1 MDRVYQSGAAVSP
14 PSAPASPSSGYPT
27 AGNPQTA
34 VQATKP
40 GPYWYHMVTESLLN
54 VITEAGLTPDH
65 ADLTLLRQAIY
76 LLVDSRISDRDFKQS
91 CRAAT
96 TANITLSGLQTIDG
110 VTLVAGD
117 RVLVKSQSTGSQNG
131 IYVAASGAWSRATD
145 ADSGAELSAG
155 ALIPV
160 TEGTLNGDILWI
172 LSTNDPIVI
181 GTTALV
187 FASVGNLTD
196 VGTPGTYNSV
206 TTDSKGRVISGSS
219 LAYGRTDQNNTWAKA
234 QRGAITA
241 LTDAATIAVDL
252 SLSNNFS
259 VTLGGNRTLANPTN
273 AVAGQS
279 GVIVVTQ
286 DGAGG
291 RTLAY
296 DTNYKAAGGIANLA
310 ALSTGIGDIDHL
322 YYYVE
327 TPTRIVLSIA
337 KDVS

>member
-1 MDRVYQSGAAVSP
+1 MDRVYQSGAAASP

-40 GPYWYHMVTESLLN
+40 GAYWYHMITESLLN
-54 VITEAGLTPDH
+54 VITEAGLTPNH
-65 ADLTLLRQAIY
+65 ADLTLLRQAVN
-76 LLVDSRISDRDFKQS
+76 LMVDARISARDFKQS

-96 TANITLSGLQTIDG
+96 TANIALSGLQTIDG

-117 RVLVKSQSTGSQNG
+117 RVLVKSQSTGAQNG
-131 IYVAASGAWSRATD
+131 IYVAASGAWARATD

-160 TEGTLNGDILWI
+160 TEGILNGDILWI
-172 LSTNDPIVI
+172 LSTNDPITV

-219 LAYGRTDQNNTWAKA
+219 LAYGRTDQNNIWGKA
-234 QRGAITA
+234 QRSAVTTLADG
-241 LTDAATIAVDL
+241 ATITPNFND
-252 SLSNNFS
+252 SNDFD
-259 VTLGGNRTLANPTN
+259 VTLGANRVLANPS
-273 AVAGQS
+273 AGMVAGQS
-279 GVIVVTQ
+279 GVIRVVH
-286 DGAGG
+286 GG
-291 RTLAY
+291 LYTLSFGSY
-296 DTNYKAAGGIANLA
+296 YQAAGGIANLPA
-310 ALSTGIGDIDHL
+310 VGGGGGAVDEI
-322 YYYVE
+322 YYRVSSVNSI
-327 TPTRIVLSIA
+327 TLSIA
-337 KDVS
+337 RGVS